1 MIMMYTTIYEQLKC
15 VSEKLKSVK
24 ASDINSVE
32 DAFKDLLYCE
42 TNTMKLYDE
51 IKGEILRVHSE
62 EVTDEEF
69 RQKMNLAVKK
79 IIGN

>member
-1 MIMMYTTIYEQLKC
+1 
-15 VSEKLKSVK
+15 
-24 ASDINSVE
+24 
-32 DAFKDLLYCE
+32 
-42 TNTMKLYDE
+42 MKLYDE

>member
-1 MIMMYTTIYEQLKC
+1 MKSTTICEQLEYVAQKIT
-15 VSEKLKSVK
+15 SIK
-24 ASDINSVE
+24 ASDIESIE
-32 DAFKDLLYCE
+32 DIFKELLHCE

-62 EVTDEEF
+62 DVTDGEF
-69 RQKMNLAVKK
+69 RQKMNLAVRK

>member
-1 MIMMYTTIYEQLKC
+1 MMSTTIYEQLKC
-15 VSEKLKSVK
+15 VAEKLKSVK

-42 TNTMKLYDE
+42 ANTMKLYDE

>member
-1 MIMMYTTIYEQLKC
+1 MKPTTICEQLES
-15 VSEKLKSVK
+15 VIQKLTSIK
-24 ASDINSVE
+24 ASDIDSVE
-32 DAFKDLLYCE
+32 DAFKDLLHCE

-79 IIGN
+79 IISN